1 MRFNFSL
8 KSRRRTANE
17 YEHVKTWMP
26 DPQWE
31 LYKALITASLNG
43 SIYERMGY
51 EHTGYEQTGY
61 GKSGSLSTLRSLIR
75 QNEGQ
80 FVIRVAV
87 WLRETMGM
95 KSISLMVTAELAALY
110 RNSEP
115 VSLLVTRVIQQVSDI
130 PEFLE
135 YYALANGS
143 KNGKPLDRTGRQ
155 LEKSLSAV
163 FNRLDEY
170 QFTRYDRVTQLK
182 VKYALSHIRPK
193 GKDKAQRVLFGKILR
208 DSLPARSTWE
218 GERDALQLQNFDS
231 QELKQ
236 TAGKDK
242 WKEWIS
248 SFRIGYPAL
257 LENLQSILTAGVSG
271 KVLKLVAEYLGNGAA
286 VARNRPSPFRILEA
300 YRELQT
306 LEHGGTGMLSDALEQ
321 AAVYSAGNLAG
332 FEEDSRL
339 VIAMDVSNSMK
350 RPIRDNSLIQRFDIA
365 PLLALLLQNKGS
377 QVTAGIV
384 GNTWKWIDLRARR
397 PLAALNQFHGREG
410 EAGYATNGYLVIQ
423 DLLKRKQVVDKVM
436 IFSDSQL
443 WYNRPFNQSA
453 GTDIRKLWRQYRLF
467 APDARI
473 CLFDLSGQGNT
484 RLDIPEEGVL
494 LVSGWNER
502 IFDVLKAVE
511 NSTENLERINDI
523 TL

>member
-1 MRFNFSL
+1 
-8 KSRRRTANE
+8 
-17 YEHVKTWMP
+17 MP

-43 SIYERMGY
+43 SIYE
-51 EHTGYEQTGY
+51 QTGE
-61 GKSGSLSTLRSLIR
+61 LSALRSLIR
-75 QNEGQ
+75 QNEAS
-80 FVIRVAV
+80 FVIRLAV
-87 WLRETMGM
+87 WLSETMGL
-95 KSISLMVTAELAALY
+95 KSLSLMVTAELAALY
-110 RNSEP
+110 RNSEQ
-115 VSLLVTRVIQQVSDI
+115 VARLAERIIQQASDI
-130 PEFLE
+130 PELLE

-143 KNGKPLDRTGRQ
+143 KSGKPMDRASRQ
-155 LEKSLSAV
+155 LEKSLTAA
-163 FNRLDEY
+163 FHRLDEY
-170 QFTRYDRVTQLK
+170 QFTRYDRNTQLK
-182 VKYALSHIRPK
+182 VRNALSLIRPK
-193 GKDKAQRVLFGKILR
+193 GKDKAQRTFFGKILR

-231 QELKQ
+231 QELQQ

-257 LENLQSILTAGVSG
+257 LENLQPILTAGVSG

-306 LEHGGTGMLSDALEQ
+306 HEHGGTAMLTDALEQ
-321 AAVYSAGNLAG
+321 AAIHSAINLAG
-332 FEEDSRL
+332 FEGDPRL

-350 RPIRDNSLIQRFDIA
+350 RSIRENSSVQRFDIA
-365 PLLALLLQNKGS
+365 PLLAMLLQNRGN

-384 GNTWKWIDLRARR
+384 GNTWKWIDLRGKR
-397 PLAALNQFHGREG
+397 PLAALKQFHSREG

-453 GTDIRKLWRQYRLF
+453 GTDIRKLWRQYLEI
-467 APDARI
+467 APDASI
-473 CLFDLSGQGNT
+473 CLFDLSGQGNV

-494 LVSGWNER
+494 LVSGWNEKV
-502 IFDVLKAVE
+502 FDAMKALD
-511 NSTENLERINDI
+511 NSDNILEGINDLTI
-523 TL
+523 